1 MQVLGENVTETR
13 GLKLNAITVLG
24 GAIGVLSASLPWLL
38 FRPNR
43 LVQGDALAVW
53 QLSGPWHW
61 LALVAWALIGLSGLW
76 RSSLRGYVGTALLVG
91 AIAAIALTISSN
103 AALLLSGAGEF
114 ARVSVS
120 GGVWL
125 MLLAIYIAAFG
136 VGTEMKFAAPMVLL
150 ALLATFVLGAYSRL
164 GPAVEYAAVSDTF
177 FTELLRHFA
186 LSIAAVIVAVVIGV
200 PLALL
205 AVRNSRLE
213 GLVLGGAGLL
223 QTIPSLALFGVLLA
237 PLAWVGRSVSV
248 GAVLA
253 IIVIG
258 ALLSFAIS
266 RLPVSGLSGVLPVRF
281 ALVGVTALVAL
292 PMLAVLIYNAL
303 IGNLGGLAAF
313 VQPAALL
320 SSAGIRG
327 IGAAPA
333 LVALT
338 IYALLPIVVNTFVG
352 MKSVPE
358 GVIDAAKGMGMNQRQ
373 VFLRAELPIAI
384 PAMLTGLRGATVL
397 SFGLTTVAALI
408 GGGGLGFFI
417 LRGVDANAP
426 DLILVGAAPIVILAL
441 VIDALLRALSAVV
454 TPKGLR

>member
-1 MQVLGENVTETR
+1 MTEAR
-13 GLKLNAITVLG
+13 VQRVSAITVLG
-24 GAIGVLSASLPWLL
+24 GAIGVLSAALPWLL

-61 LALVAWALIGLSGLW
+61 LALVAWALIALSGAW
-76 RSSLRGYVGTALLVG
+76 RSSLRGYVGTALLV
-91 AIAAIALTISSN
+91 AVIAALALTISSN
-103 AALLLSGAGEF
+103 AALLLTDAGEF

-125 MLLAIYIAAFG
+125 ALVAVYVAAFG
-136 VGTEMKFAAPMVLL
+136 VGTEFKFAAPIVLL
-150 ALLATFVLGAYSRL
+150 ALLATFVFGAYSRL

-253 IIVIG
+253 IIAAG
-258 ALLSFAIS
+258 ALLSFAVS
-266 RLPVSGLSGVLPVRF
+266 RLLVSRSPDSRLNALLPVRL
-281 ALVGVTALVAL
+281 ALLGITALVAL

-303 IGNLGGLAAF
+303 IGNLEGLSAF
-313 VQPAALL
+313 AQPAALL

-358 GVIDAAKGMGMNQRQ
+358 GVIDAARGMGMNPRQ

-441 VIDALLRALSAVV
+441 VIDAGLRALSALV

>member
-1 MQVLGENVTETR
+1 LEVHVTEAR
-13 GLKLNAITVLG
+13 GLKANAITALG
-24 GAIGVLSASLPWLL
+24 GAIGVLSAALPWLL

-53 QLSGPWHW
+53 QLGGPWHW
-61 LALVAWALIGLSGLW
+61 LALVAWALIAVSAVW

-91 AIAAIALTISSN
+91 AIAAIALSISSN
-103 AALLLSGAGEF
+103 SGLLLMGAGEF

-125 MLLAIYIAAFG
+125 MLVAVYVVAFG
-136 VGTEMKFAAPMVLL
+136 VGTEFRFATPTVLL
-150 ALLATFVLGAYSRL
+150 ALLATFAFGAYSRL

-200 PLALL
+200 PLALM

-237 PLAWVGRSVSV
+237 PLAWVGRSVSM

-253 IIVIG
+253 IVVIG

-266 RLPVSGLSGVLPVRF
+266 RFKGVLPVRF
-281 ALVGVTALVAL
+281 ALVGVTALIAL
-292 PMLAVLIYNAL
+292 PLLAVLIYNAL
-303 IGNLGGLAAF
+303 IGNLAGLAAF

-338 IYALLPIVVNTFVG
+338 IYALFPIVVNTFVG

-358 GVIDAAKGMGMNQRQ
+358 GVIDAARGMGMNQRQ

-441 VIDALLRALSAVV
+441 VIDAGLRAFSALV

>member
-1 MQVLGENVTETR
+1 MTEAR
-13 GLKLNAITVLG
+13 DQRVNAITVLG
-24 GAIGVLSASLPWLL
+24 GAIGVLSAALPWLL

-43 LVQGDALAVW
+43 LVQGNALFAW

-61 LALVAWALIGLSGLW
+61 LALLAWALIALIGAW
-76 RSSLRGYVGTALLVG
+76 RSNLRGYIGTALLVA
-91 AIAAIALTISSN
+91 AIAALALTISSN
-103 AALLLSGAGEF
+103 AALRLTDAGEF

-125 MLLAIYIAAFG
+125 ALVAMYVAAFG
-136 VGTEMKFAAPMVLL
+136 VGTETKFAAPIVLL
-150 ALLATFVLGAYSRL
+150 ALLATFALGAYSRL

-186 LSIAAVIVAVVIGV
+186 LSVAAVIVAVVIGV

-205 AVRNSRLE
+205 AVRNSKLE

-253 IIVIG
+253 IIVVG
-258 ALLSFAIS
+258 ALLSLAVS
-266 RLPVSGLSGVLPVRF
+266 RLKGVLPVRLI
-281 ALVGVTALVAL
+281 LVGITAIIAL

-358 GVIDAAKGMGMNQRQ
+358 GVIDAAKGMGMNPRQ

-441 VIDALLRALSAVV
+441 VIDAALRALSALV

>member
-1 MQVLGENVTETR
+1 MTEARVQRCNTV
-13 GLKLNAITVLG
+13 TVLG
-24 GAIGVLSASLPWLL
+24 GAIGVLSAALPWLL

-43 LVQGDALAVW
+43 LVQGDALLAW
-53 QLSGPWHW
+53 QLSGAWHW
-61 LALVAWALIGLSGLW
+61 LALAAWALIGLSGLW
-76 RSSLRGYVGTALLVG
+76 RSRIRDVVGTALLAVV
-91 AIAAIALTISSN
+91 IAALATTISSN
-103 AALLLSGAGEF
+103 AALLLTDAGEF

-125 MLLAIYIAAFG
+125 ALVAVYVAAFG
-136 VGTEMKFAAPMVLL
+136 IGTEFRFTSSIVLL
-150 ALLATFVLGAYSRL
+150 ALLATFVFGTYSRL

-186 LSIAAVIVAVVIGV
+186 LSVAAVIVAVIVGV

-205 AVRNSRLE
+205 AVRNSKLE

-237 PLAWVGRSVSV
+237 PLAWVGRSVAV
-248 GAVLA
+248 GVVLA
-253 IIVIG
+253 LIVIG
-258 ALLSFAIS
+258 VVLTLAIS
-266 RLPVSGLSGVLPVRF
+266 RLKGVLPVRF
-281 ALVGVTALVAL
+281 ALIAVTAIIAL

-303 IGNLGGLAAF
+303 IGNLEGLAAF
-313 VQPAALL
+313 VQPSALL

-358 GVIDAAKGMGMNQRQ
+358 GVIDAAQGMGMNPRQ

-441 VIDALLRALSAVV
+441 AIDAALRALSALV

>member
-1 MQVLGENVTETR
+1 MTEAR
-13 GLKLNAITVLG
+13 GLKPNTITVLG
-24 GAIGVLSASLPWLL
+24 GAIGLLSAALPWLL

-53 QLSGPWHW
+53 QLSGAWHW
-61 LALVAWALIGLSGLW
+61 LALAAWALIGVSGLW
-76 RSSLRGYVGTALLVG
+76 RSKVRGYVGTALLIGV
-91 AIAAIALTISSN
+91 IAAFALTISSN
-103 AALLLSGAGEF
+103 AALLLTDAGEF

-125 MLLAIYIAAFG
+125 ALVAIYVAAFG
-136 VGTEMKFAAPMVLL
+136 IGTEFKFAAPIVLL
-150 ALLATFVLGAYSRL
+150 ALLVTFVFGAYSRL

-186 LSIAAVIVAVVIGV
+186 LSVAAVIVAVVIGV

-205 AVRNSRLE
+205 AVRNTRLE

-253 IIVIG
+253 LIVAG
-258 ALLSFAIS
+258 AVLSFAVS
-266 RLPVSGLSGVLPVRF
+266 RLKGVLPVRLGLI
-281 ALVGVTALVAL
+281 AVTAVVAL

-303 IGNLGGLAAF
+303 IGNLEGLSAF

-327 IGAAPA
+327 IGAAPT

-352 MKSVPE
+352 IKSVPE
-358 GVIDAAKGMGMNQRQ
+358 GVIDAAQGMGMNPRQ
-373 VFLRAELPIAI
+373 VFFRAELPIAI
-384 PAMLTGLRGATVL
+384 PAMLNGLRGATVL

-441 VIDALLRALSAVV
+441 VIDAALRALSAVV